1 MDILITGSVA
11 FDYLMTFPGKFK
23 EHILLD
29 KLESIS
35 LSFLVDSFVRRR
47 GGIAPNIAY
56 TLALLGGNP
65 RIFATVGEDFEE
77 YRMWLDGKGVDT
89 SCAKVISN
97 EHTASFF
104 ATTDQENAQLASFYP
119 GAMSYAAELSLKDL
133 EQKPDF
139 VVISPNDPQAM
150 NKYLDECKELEI
162 PYAYDP
168 SQQVVRV
175 EGDVLCHGI
184 EGALALFLNEY
195 ELELVMKKTGMS
207 QEHILD
213 HVEFMVV
220 TLGSKGAKVFTSDGE
235 VHVEAVAPAQVI
247 DPTGAGDAFRGGFLT
262 GYSRGWDW
270 STCAQMGALT
280 ATYCLESDGPQG
292 HNYSR
297 EEYIDRY
304 RQHNNDNGLLDEL
317 I

>member
-1 MDILITGSVA
+1 
-11 FDYLMTFPGKFK
+11 MTFPGKFK
-23 EHILLD
+23 EHILLE

-35 LSFLVDSFVRRR
+35 LSFLVDSLVRRR

-56 TLALLGGNP
+56 TYALLGGSP
-65 RIFATVGEDFEE
+65 KIFATVGEDFEE
-77 YRMWLDGKGVDT
+77 YRSWLEQKGIDT
-89 SCAKVISN
+89 TWAKVISN

-119 GAMSYAAELSLKDL
+119 GAMAYAAELSLKDL
-133 EQKPDF
+133 EKKPDL
-139 VVISPNDPQAM
+139 VVVSPNDPQAM
-150 NKYLDECKELEI
+150 NKYLDECKAMGI

-195 ELELVMKKTGMS
+195 ELELVMKKTCMDKK
-207 QEHILD
+207 HILN
-213 HVEFMVV
+213 HVEFLVV
-220 TLGSKGAKVFTSDGE
+220 TRGEKGVTVYIDSDE
-235 VHVEAVAPAQVI
+235 CNVSAVKPESIV

-262 GYSRGWDW
+262 GYTRGWDW

-297 EEYIDRY
+297 KDYVDRY
-304 RQHNNDNGLLDEL
+304 RKHYDDHGLLDVL